1 MISIRELADNNTT
14 ISSTRWAFAT
24 IILFDIVVIALSL
37 LVFVVSHF
45 IGKPIDLAFF
55 DKEVILLGV
64 LTAMVATTKGLMGFE
79 PHNYT
84 KSNDTKE
91 DKQIEQRKTEDA

>member
-1 MISIRELADNNTT
+1 MISIRDLADDNTT

-24 IILFDIVVIALSL
+24 VILFDIVVIALSL
-37 LVFVVSHF
+37 IIFVISHF
-45 IGKPIDLAFF
+45 IGMPIDLAFF

-64 LTAMVATTKGLMGFE
+64 LTALVATTKGLQGFE
-79 PHNYT
+79 P
-84 KSNDTKE
+84 K

>member
-1 MISIRELADNNTT
+1 MLKTIRDLADDKTT

-24 IILFDIVVIALSL
+24 VILFDIVVIALSL

-84 KSNDTKE
+84 KSDEPKDKGEIE
-91 DKQIEQRKTEDA
+91 DEICK

>member
-1 MISIRELADNNTT
+1 MISIRDLADDNTT

-24 IILFDIVVIALSL
+24 VILFDIVVIALSL

-45 IGKPIDLAFF
+45 IGKPIDLGFF

-64 LTAMVATTKGLMGFE
+64 LTAMVATTKGLQGFE
-79 PHNYT
+79 P
-84 KSNDTKE
+84 K
-91 DKQIEQRKTEDA
+91 DKGEKIDEVCK

>member
-1 MISIRELADNNTT
+1 MISIRDLADDKTT

-24 IILFDIVVIALSL
+24 VILFDIVVIALSL

-45 IGKPIDLAFF
+45 IGMPIDLAFF

-64 LTAMVATTKGLMGFE
+64 LTALVATTKGLQGFE
-79 PHNYT
+79 P
-84 KSNDTKE
+84 K

>member
-1 MISIRELADNNTT
+1 MLKTIRELADDKTT

-24 IILFDIVVIALSL
+24 VILFDIVVIALSL

-45 IGKPIDLAFF
+45 IGMPIDLAFF

-64 LTAMVATTKGLMGFE
+64 LTAMVATTKGLQGFE
-79 PHNYT
+79 P
-84 KSNDTKE
+84 KDE
-91 DKQIEQRKTEDA
+91 GKQIE